1 MNKYTPIT
9 LIGFGI
15 TGQLLL
21 SYILDDIPG
30 NKITVIDPDFIGGD
44 FVRQPYGSIKSNT
57 TISQMTNKMSDN
69 WSKTV
74 AALKS
79 RGELTDTVRLSDIG
93 NDMKIVGLALAAKC
107 VTVYDKVVKIIWNND
122 KKRWTLELE
131 SGTVRETSMVC
142 LCSGMISRQED
153 YCIPTIPL
161 PIALDETSLMRI
173 VNPGQ
178 RVIVIGSSHSATL
191 VLKNL
196 KAISDVAVAC
206 FYRGD
211 KPFRFARDGAY
222 DGIKQESAEIADSIL
237 SGEYPMLT
245 LINTSNLKEVCAHAR
260 SADWIIQATGFKSAM
275 PMIVSDNAIIEP
287 LWDSKTGLCTNLS
300 QLQAFGA
307 CVPDT
312 TTIDEKEYA
321 DISISS
327 FIDQLLIRWPVLK
340 GNIQNLL

>member
-15 TGQLLL
+15 AGQLLL

-44 FVRQPYGSIKSNT
+44 FIRQPYGSIKSNT
-57 TISQMTNKMSDN
+57 TISQMTDKMSDN
-69 WSKTV
+69 WSKTSE
-74 AALKS
+74 ALKS

-93 NDMKIVGLALAAKC
+93 NDMKLTGLELAAKC
-107 VTVYDKVVKIIWNND
+107 ITVYDKVVKMIWNND

-131 SGTVRETSMVC
+131 SGLLRETSIVC
-142 LCSGMISRQED
+142 LCSGIISRQED
-153 YCIPTIPL
+153 YCIPTIPIS
-161 PIALDETSLMRI
+161 IALDEASLMRI

-178 RVIVIGSSHSATL
+178 RVIVVGSSHSATHI
-191 VLKNL
+191 LKNL
-196 KAISDVAVAC
+196 KAISDVSVTC

-222 DGIKQESAEIADSIL
+222 DGIKQESAEVADSIL
-237 SGEYPMLT
+237 SGQYSMLT
-245 LINTSNLKEVCAHAR
+245 LVNTSNLKEVCAHAR
-260 SADWIIQATGFKSAM
+260 SADWIIQAVGFKAVM
-275 PMIVSDNAIIEP
+275 PIIVSDNTIIEP

-312 TTIDEKEYA
+312 TTIHEKEYT

-327 FIDQLLIRWPVLK
+327 FIDQLVIRWPILK
-340 GNIQNLL
+340 SNIQNLL